1 MAKFSPRTNKRKKKS
16 RSRGRRG
23 IGANGENVYDVCV
36 PVWAA
41 IVLGGLASYGIIK
54 AVK

>member
-1 MAKFSPRTNKRKKKS
+1 MAKFSPRTNKRKKKA

-23 IGANGENVYDVCV
+23 MGANGDTTDLCV

-41 IVLGGLASYGIIK
+41 LILGGLASYGIIK